1 MLMNNYETEEQF
13 KEILVVFKIDLMKY
27 DVLSRC
33 VKCNNSE
40 LVFITP
46 EEAKTKVK
54 FIN

>member
-13 KEILVVFKIDLMKY
+13 KEILVVFKIDLTKY